1 MKQGQAQPFGRA
13 QQRPGPW
20 ATAKAVIAK
29 IPDRPIASAGRLLGT
44 VAYVLDR
51 RHRRI
56 VMRNLAFAHAQWS
69 AERIREISRRVFQST
84 AITLLQILQMTCYS
98 REEVLKRV
106 RILGREHL
114 DLAVQNPRGSIMI
127 TAHLGNWEMAALFAS
142 CYLDEPMA
150 AVARQLESKRLDQWL
165 NRLRTRFGNTILDKK
180 GALPKMARLLRR
192 GKTLGILIDQG
203 TTRSEGVEVTF
214 FGRKAL
220 ATPAAA
226 LLAQRYGSSVV
237 PGFCVRDGKDRLTL
251 IVEPPLS
258 LKQTKDS
265 RADAQINTQIMTE
278 AIEKAV
284 RTYPEQWFWFHKRWK
299 RHYPELY
306 PEDLARRRR
315 RREKRKARH
324 QKH

>member
-1 MKQGQAQPFGRA
+1 
-13 QQRPGPW
+13 
-20 ATAKAVIAK
+20 
-29 IPDRPIASAGRLLGT
+29 
-44 VAYVLDR
+44 
-51 RHRRI
+51 
-56 VMRNLAFAHAQWS
+56 
-69 AERIREISRRVFQST
+69 
-84 AITLLQILQMTCYS
+84 
-98 REEVLKRV
+98 
-106 RILGREHL
+106 
-114 DLAVQNPRGSIMI
+114 
-127 TAHLGNWEMAALFAS
+127 
-142 CYLDEPMA
+142 
-150 AVARQLESKRLDQWL
+150 
-165 NRLRTRFGNTILDKK
+165 
-180 GALPKMARLLRR
+180 MARLLRR